1 MKIMDFFKGIDD
13 KRAKQLIKIITGK
26 RKNDMTKNEFNTI
39 INNST
44 NIFRNTTWQE
54 LDAIQNESESN
65 QLVLHFIAGHNVQEF
80 LKLDK

>member
-1 MKIMDFFKGIDD
+1 MKIIDFFEGIED
-13 KRAKQLIKIITGK
+13 KRAKELIKIITGK

-44 NIFRNTTWQE
+44 KIFRNTTWQE

-65 QLVLHFIAGHNVQEF
+65 QLVLHFIAGHNVHEF
-80 LKLDK
+80 LKVK

>member
-44 NIFRNTTWQE
+44 KIFRNTTWQE

-65 QLVLHFIAGHNVQEF
+65 QLVLQFIAGHNVHEF
-80 LKLDK
+80 LKVK

>member
-26 RKNDMTKNEFNTI
+26 RKNDMTKNEFLTI
-39 INNST
+39 KNNST
-44 NIFRNTTWQE
+44 KIFRNTTWQE

-65 QLVLHFIAGHNVQEF
+65 RLVLHFIAGHNVHEF

>member
-13 KRAKQLIKIITGK
+13 KRAKELIKIITGK

-44 NIFRNTTWQE
+44 KIFKHTTFEE

-65 QLVLHFIAGHNVQEF
+65 KLVLHFIAGNNVQEF
-80 LKLDK
+80 LKVK

>member
-13 KRAKQLIKIITGK
+13 NRAKQLIKIITGK

-44 NIFRNTTWQE
+44 KIFRNTTWQE

-65 QLVLHFIAGHNVQEF
+65 QLVLHFIAGNNVQEF
-80 LKLDK
+80 LKVK